1 MCHWRRREVTPVG
14 TESDGGS
21 LRKESPTTSFPGYV
35 RVRGFR
41 TVSLVLSPT
50 GVGPGP
56 RGFEKGTR

>member
-1 MCHWRRREVTPVG
+1 MTPVG